1 MSEFVQVGD
10 FCPKRGCSDYGEV
23 RKRNI
28 IKFGKTKAGRQRYL
42 CHSCKGT
49 FTETNGTI
57 FFRKR
62 TPDREIMESLALVAE
77 GSRVSSVARV
87 KGHKEDTIV
96 AWVRDASQHAKAIEA
111 ELLKDF
117 LSVANWMLCGRMWA
131 TREKK
136 ELPRNSIQRSVLAF
150 DNDRYGHSAE
160 GGTGNRQDRDPCQ
173 CKGLRDLE
181 TTRSS

>member
-1 MSEFVQVGD
+1 MSEFARVGD
-10 FCPKRGCSDYGEV
+10 FCPKRGCSDYGELQ
-23 RKRNI
+23 KGNI

-42 CHSCKGT
+42 CHSCDGT

-96 AWVRDASQHAKAIEA
+96 AWVRDAAQHAKAIEA
-111 ELLKDF
+111 ELLKNFRIERGQLD
-117 LSVANWMLCGRMWA
+117 AMWSYVGNKGEKRA
-131 TREKK
+131 TQKQHTAV
-136 ELPRNSIQRSVLAF
+136 SSGV
-150 DNDRYGHSAE
+150 
-160 GGTGNRQDRDPCQ
+160 RQ
-173 CKGLRDLE
+173 
-181 TTRSS
+181 